1 MIMQVLKWLVLL
13 WTFLSIMDFFFRE
26 ISDTLDALTLIYF
39 ILVLIVVGYDLAI
52 EKGDNNGK
60 NEKY

>member
-1 MIMQVLKWLVLL
+1 
-13 WTFLSIMDFFFRE
+13 MDFFFRE